1 MYTYILYIYIYIY
14 IYIKDLLNGLQSS
27 PKNFCRKNF
36 LISVVHDIHTS
47 AVSLNH
53 KNYNGK

>member
-1 MYTYILYIYIYIY
+1 MYTYILYIYIY